1 MWDLQVLECQQQHQ
15 LIPAGWAGGTGLPLT
30 FPGEHGAQHSSAS
43 GVVPGSSDVEKFIGN
58 VEIGEQQ
65 DLQM

>member
-1 MWDLQVLECQQQHQ
+1 MWDLQVLVCQQHQ
-15 LIPAGWAGGTGLPLT
+15 LIAAGWAGGTGLALT
-30 FPGEHGAQHSSAS
+30 FPGEHRAQHLSAS

-65 DLQM
+65 NLQM

>member
-1 MWDLQVLECQQQHQ
+1 MGSAGPGV
-15 LIPAGWAGGTGLPLT
+15 PAASADSCRLGWRDRAALT
-30 FPGEHGAQHSSAS
+30 FPREHGAQHSSAS

-58 VEIGEQQ
+58 VEIGEPQ